1 MLVLRPT
8 CVTQRPG
15 IDIDVSFKT
24 YLDDPERPGMDVAVS
39 FKTYLCDPETRDRH
53 RC

>member
-1 MLVLRPT
+1 M
-8 CVTQRPG
+8 TQKPG

-39 FKTYLCDPETRDRH
+39 FKTYLDDPERQGRKYLF
-53 RC
+53 CELP